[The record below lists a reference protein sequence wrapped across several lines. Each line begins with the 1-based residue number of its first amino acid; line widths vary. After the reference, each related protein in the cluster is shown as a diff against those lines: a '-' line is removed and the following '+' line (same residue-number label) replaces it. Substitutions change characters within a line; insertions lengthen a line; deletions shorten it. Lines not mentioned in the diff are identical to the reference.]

1 MGQKGKAATLILSIL
16 FLVAIVAGGY
26 WLLQETKPKVCAICA
41 RNIHPH
47 SSAVVLIDKK
57 PVRVCCIRCGIT
69 HAFQVGKPGE
79 IVEVTDFLSDKPMK
93 PAAAFYVEGSRI
105 SMCDLHGS
113 SAVDQTKHPYD
124 HIFDRCEPST
134 YAFAH
139 REDAEAFVQQSG
151 GKLLTWEEL
160 KKEAGVQR

>member
-1 MGQKGKAATLILSIL
+1 MRTKGKAATLILSIL
-16 FLVAIVAGGY
+16 FLVTIAACGY
-26 WLLQETKPKVCAICA
+26 WLLQETQPKVCPICA
-41 RNIHPH
+41 RDIHLH

-69 HAFQVGKPGE
+69 HALQVGKPGE
-79 IVEVTDFLSDKPMK
+79 IVEVADFLSGKPMK
-93 PAAAFYVEGSRI
+93 PNAALYVEGSRI
-105 SMCDLHGS
+105 TMCDPHGS
-113 SAVDQTKHPYD
+113 SVVDQTKRPYN
-124 HIFDRCEPST
+124 HLFDRCEPST

-160 KKEAGVQR
+160 KKEAGVQQ